1 MVDEPVIKNR
11 IAELYQ
17 ESFAALM
24 EHGYPKE
31 LIEAQQEATA
41 SDPQPPPSPQA
52 PPRPPTPIGE
62 VPLMLFVFNKGDST
76 GSSSYPA
83 VWSAMLAAR
92 GEGVGSVL
100 TAVLSFRQHEI
111 FETIGVPK
119 DEGWMMA
126 ACITMGYPVAKFSI
140 ARRPSGS
147 SFTVTRDEEARPGA
161 RHVGRDHVD
170 GLFAPAYSSRAIDR
184 STVTSAF
191 VTVIAERHYLP
202 SLRGGSYCGATSASG
217 TLSTVKLATAP
228 ASRTFWASTSGA
240 PRSCRTSRRR
250 SSSRFREPRFRSRP
264 PTRVKN

>member
-1 MVDEPVIKNR
+1 MDLREALYTTRAIRRYRPTRSPSTSRPASSTPPFAPNGGNSQAWRFVMVDEPVIKNR

-41 SDPQPPPSPQA
+41 SGPQPPPSPQA
-52 PPRPPTPIGE
+52 PPKPPTPIGE

-140 ARRPSGS
+140 ARRRPVHQVSFRNRWGS
-147 SFTVTRDEEARPGA
+147 PIGFEASEPLWSP
-161 RHVGRDHVD
+161 D
-170 GLFAPAYSSRAIDR
+170 
-184 STVTSAF
+184 
-191 VTVIAERHYLP
+191 
-202 SLRGGSYCGATSASG
+202 GAT
-217 TLSTVKLATAP
+217 
-228 ASRTFWASTSGA
+228 
-240 PRSCRTSRRR
+240 
-250 SSSRFREPRFRSRP
+250 
-264 PTRVKN
+264 

>member
-1 MVDEPVIKNR
+1 MDLREALYTTRAIRRYRPDPIPLDVQARILDAAVRAPNGGNSQAWRFVMVDDLVIKNR

-31 LIEAQQEATA
+31 LIEAQQEAAA
-41 SDPQPPPSPQA
+41 SGPQPPPSPQA

-100 TAVLSFRQHEI
+100 TAVLSFRQDEI

-119 DEGWMMA
+119 NEGWMMA

-140 ARRPSGS
+140 ARRRPVHEVSFRNRWGS
-147 SFTVTRDEEARPGA
+147 PIGFEAAEP
-161 RHVGRDHVD
+161 
-170 GLFAPAYSSRAIDR
+170 LWSSD
-184 STVTSAF
+184 
-191 VTVIAERHYLP
+191 
-202 SLRGGSYCGATSASG
+202 GAT
-217 TLSTVKLATAP
+217 
-228 ASRTFWASTSGA
+228 
-240 PRSCRTSRRR
+240 
-250 SSSRFREPRFRSRP
+250 
-264 PTRVKN
+264 